1 MGFIGQVLP
10 AVIVLG
16 VLIFIHELG
25 HFLACRFTGV
35 RVDKFSIGFGPEI
48 FSFQGRETRYVIS
61 LIPLGGFV
69 KPSGESPE
77 DISSNGLRPY
87 DFLAQGPGKKFI
99 IAVAGVLMN
108 FVLAYVIFS
117 GIFMVG
123 NPVLKSTV
131 GGFVDGYPAQ
141 SSGLRAG
148 DLIREVN
155 GAAVSTWNELTG
167 RIMELGNVPLLLTV
181 ERDGSFLTLQVLPKV
196 EEVTDAFGKK
206 RALAR
211 IGILP
216 GKAYRI
222 EKYGPAEA
230 LVKGGE
236 TVLTFTGL
244 TFKAIGYLVTGKL
257 SLKALTGPIGIVA
270 VTSETAKR
278 GLVHIFQLMALLS
291 VSLAVF
297 NLLPFPPLDGGLMV
311 FILIEAVRRK
321 ALSFRFQEA
330 VAKAGFA
337 LLLLLMVAVMY
348 NDLVQIGFFGKI
360 YQWFQKAG

>member
-1 MGFIGQVLP
+1 MGFVAQILP

-16 VLIFIHELG
+16 ILIFIHELG

-69 KPSGESPE
+69 KPSGEAPE
-77 DISSNGLRPY
+77 DIPEKGLRPY

-99 IAVAGVLMN
+99 IAIAGVLMN
-108 FVLAYVIFS
+108 FILAYLIFS

-141 SSGLRAG
+141 TSGLEAG

-155 GAAVSTWNELTG
+155 GTPVSTWNELTAK
-167 RIMELGNVPLLLTV
+167 IIEVGNVPLLLAV
-181 ERDGSFLTLQVLPKV
+181 DRKGESRTLEVLPKV
-196 EEVTDAFGKK
+196 ESVTDAFGKK
-206 RALAR
+206 RELSR

-216 GKAYRI
+216 GRDYRI
-222 EKYGPAEA
+222 EKYPPREA
-230 LVKGGE
+230 MVKGGE
-236 TVLTFTGL
+236 TVLMFTGL

-278 GLVHIFQLMALLS
+278 GMVHIFQLMALLS

-321 ALSFRFQEA
+321 ALSFQFQEMIT
-330 VAKAGFA
+330 KAGFA
-337 LLLLLMVAVMY
+337 LLLLLMAAVMY

-360 YQWFQKAG
+360 YQWLQRAG